1 MEKTILI
8 EGKAKKDAGYALF
21 LGAGV
26 LCMLSFLS
34 LSVLALSRSKLDS
47 LDRQRISFYSSLDS
61 ENEKVL
67 SEWNNENQMND
78 GDERIEND

>member
-8 EGKAKKDAGYALF
+8 EGTAKKNAGYALF

-26 LCMLSFLS
+26 LCMFSFLS

-78 GDERIEND
+78 GDEKIEND